1 MVTRVT
7 RLAFALFC
15 LAHTNAKKY
24 TKPCPTNCECETT
37 TECKFVVRCEQGH
50 SLPEF
55 FPPGTDCVAVHV
67 QPPTGIKTWSRA
79 TKEKFFYQTLP
90 PNIKF
95 LDLSFSNLGPAFP
108 NKPFSRFHRLIFLSL
123 EFNSLT
129 ALDDPTLFQGLHSL
143 RTLWLTGNHIEPDE
157 EMYPLAMQQ
166 RNQIAR
172 VHEALFQPLQ
182 NTIEIILLHHNNLTT
197 INSQLFGADKVPE
210 LKVLK
215 LLDNDM
221 APNHID
227 ALKKALHDSW
237 SGKRRM
243 CGFEEASQGDCVQLD
258 LRIDAGDDLEDLWE
272 AHSISLV
279 DKSVMVDTMKTLEIE
294 HGGNK
299 RFWQGRP
306 EDRTPEELEELMYE
320 GL

>member
-1 MVTRVT
+1 MPAVPVLLT
-7 RLAFALFC
+7 LAFFF
-15 LAHTNAKKY
+15 LAHTATA
-24 TKPCPTNCECETT
+24 TKSCPANCECDTNG
-37 TECKFVVRCEQGH
+37 ECNLAVRCEEGH
-50 SLPEF
+50 SLPES

-67 QPPTGIKTWSRA
+67 QPPTGTKTWSRA

-90 PNIKF
+90 SNVKL
-95 LDLSFSNLGPAFP
+95 LDLAFSNLGPALP
-108 NKPFSRFHRLIFLSL
+108 NKPFERFHRLIFLSL
-123 EFNSLT
+123 EFNSLAT
-129 ALDDPTLFQGLHSL
+129 LDDPTLFEGLHQL
-143 RTLWLTGNHIEPDE
+143 RVLWLTGNHMEPDE
-157 EMYPLAMQQ
+157 ELYPLAMQQ

-172 VHEALFQPLQ
+172 VHESLFQPLQ
-182 NTIEIILLHHNNLTT
+182 NIEIILLHHNNLTT
-197 INSQLFGADKVPE
+197 INSEMFGADKVPE

-215 LLDNDM
+215 LLDNGL
-221 APNHID
+221 APDDID

-279 DKSVMVDTMKTLEIE
+279 DKRVMVDTMKTLEIE

-306 EDRTPEELEELMYE
+306 RDMASEDVEEMDLIYD